1 MRIPIFWRLMLSHLG
16 ILLLS
21 GAACLYS
28 IVQLG
33 ALSESARAALDG
45 NHRMIAYEE
54 ALADAFLSEVRYG
67 GKYLITHT
75 ESRHDQL
82 RQFKKDF
89 INYLELLKRV
99 GQPESISPSVSE
111 IERLHVQY
119 HELFDREVEYIRVG
133 QTYAQSRFQQERDKI
148 VESALNELD
157 QLKAQ
162 LRAKLQQR
170 IAAIEQGARTTR
182 RIAIVTTLV
191 VLFLGTLLSMKV
203 SRSIE
208 VPLSAKTSA
217 HGEIE
222 LTQGAP
228 KAAAGVNPLEPFHDL
243 AARLP
248 VLAAGL
254 IGLWRR
260 RRVTI
265 WKNSLQG
272 KVAKP

>member
-21 GAACLYS
+21 GTACLYS

-54 ALADAFLSEVRYG
+54 SLADAFLSEVRYG

-89 INYLELLKRV
+89 INYLELLKRME
-99 GQPESISPSVSE
+99 QSESISPSLSQ
-111 IERLHVQY
+111 IERLHAQY
-119 HELFDREVEYIRVG
+119 HELFDREVVYIRAG

-170 IAAIEQGARTTR
+170 IAAIEQGARTAR
-182 RIAIVTTLV
+182 RIAIATTLV

-203 SRSIE
+203 SRSIKA
-208 VPLSAKTSA
+208 PLSETAPS
-217 HGEIE
+217 HRRIE
-222 LTQGAP
+222 LAQR
-228 KAAAGVNPLEPFHDL
+228 AAKVTSIKLPERLHELTPRTPAL
-243 AARLP
+243 AASLMG
-248 VLAAGL
+248 V
-254 IGLWRR
+254 WRR
-260 RRVTI
+260 RAKIRKTP
-265 WKNSLQG
+265 SQG
-272 KVAKP
+272 RVAKQ